1 MVYTAHTGAMDAT
14 LNSGWLPVLVLVP
27 CLGLWVYSLID
38 FSRTDERDMR
48 TFPRDIWLVVLVLG
62 SVAGGIAWLLGG
74 RPQPPNSHRVS

>member
-1 MVYTAHTGAMDAT
+1 MAYTAHTGPMDAN

-27 CLGLWVYSLID
+27 CLSLWVYSLID